1 MKKVQVIGGSGFIGS
16 NLIGRLNGKF
26 DVANIDKNASKEN
39 AAITSIADVREVE
52 KLNEVIQSSDWVVL
66 LAAEHRDDVS
76 PVKLYYDVNV
86 DGTQN
91 ILDAMNNKNIK
102 KILFTSSVAVYGLN
116 KKNPDETF
124 DVDPFNDYGK
134 SKWQAEE
141 VLRKWYNE
149 NPSNRTLVI
158 LRPTVVFGPRN
169 RGNVYNLLKQIATGK
184 FLRIG
189 SGNNKKSMA
198 YVDNITAFIEHC
210 LANDISGYHLYN
222 YVDKP
227 DLTINELLQ
236 TVEKFMQKK
245 LPPMR
250 IPYTLGYA
258 GGLAF
263 DLVSKITG
271 KKFSISSVRV
281 KKFCATTE
289 FSSVNIQ
296 STGFK
301 QPYALKEGIKNT
313 VDSIQKNEP
322 ANL

>member
-1 MKKVQVIGGSGFIGS
+1 MKKVRVIGGSGFIGS
-16 NLIGRLNGKF
+16 NLIGRLNNKF
-26 DVANIDKNASKEN
+26 NVANIDKGPSKDN
-39 AAITSIADVREVE
+39 AAITSFADVRDKN
-52 KLNEVIQSSDWVVL
+52 KLDEVIQPSDWIVL
-66 LAAEHRDDVS
+66 LAAEHRDDVT
-76 PVKLYYDVNV
+76 PIKLYYDVNV
-86 DGTQN
+86 EGTQN
-91 ILDAMNNKNIK
+91 VLDIMNNKNIK

-124 DVDPFNDYGK
+124 DIDPFNDYGK

-149 NPSNRTLVI
+149 DPSSRTLVI

-189 SGNNKKSMA
+189 SGENKKSMA
-198 YVDNITAFIEHC
+198 YVDNITAFMEYC
-210 LANDISGYHLYN
+210 LTNDLSGYHLYN

-227 DLTINELLQ
+227 DLTTNELLQ
-236 TVEKFMQKK
+236 TVEEFMQKK

-250 IPYTLGYA
+250 IPYAVGYA

-263 DLVSKITG
+263 DIASKITG
-271 KKFSISSVRV
+271 KKFSISAVRV

-289 FSSVNIQ
+289 FSSVKIQ

-301 QPYALKEGIKNT
+301 QPYALKDGIKKT
-313 VDSIQKNEP
+313 IDSIQKNEP

>member
-1 MKKVQVIGGSGFIGS
+1 MKITLIGGSGFIGS
-16 NLIGRLNGKF
+16 NLIGRIKNNF
-26 DVANIDKNASKEN
+26 SVNNIDKNPSKEN
-39 AAITSIADVREVE
+39 SSVTAIADIRDKKSLAEAMQPSE
-52 KLNEVIQSSDWVVL
+52 WVVL

-76 PVKLYYDVNV
+76 PIKLYYDVNV
-86 DGTQN
+86 EGTQN
-91 ILDAMNNKNIK
+91 VLNAMKNNNIN
-102 KILFTSSVAVYGLN
+102 KIIFTSTVAVYGLN

-149 NPSNRTLVI
+149 NPSDRTLVI
-158 LRPTVVFGPRN
+158 LRPTVVFGPGN

-189 SGNNKKSMA
+189 SGENKKSMA

-210 LANDISGYHLYN
+210 LVNDITGYHLFN

-227 DLTINELLQ
+227 DLTTNELLQ
-236 TVEKFMQKK
+236 TVENFINKK

-250 IPYTLGYA
+250 IPYVLGYA
-258 GGLAF
+258 GGLMF
-263 DLVSKITG
+263 DVVSKITG

-301 QPYALKEGIKNT
+301 QPYALKDGIKKT
-313 VDSIQKNEP
+313 IDSIQKTNP
-322 ANL
+322 AML